1 MPIIEAHNER
11 VTHALRASGRTE
23 ALEVGPGDD
32 CAVLTPSTE
41 RTVVTTDTLVQNQ
54 DFMDPWPGG
63 FGGTRSGGYEVGR
76 KSATQNLA
84 DVAAMGA
91 RPVSL
96 FASLSLPG
104 ETLYGWVEDFAR
116 GLVDGVRA
124 CGAEDCTI
132 AGGDMG
138 ASGEISVTV
147 TALGRTDRPVLRSGA
162 QAGDTL
168 ALAGRTGWADAGLR
182 LLLNPLSRPAMVL
195 LKGIAN
201 GGLSHEPLPEIP
213 LSEGLLDLI
222 GTLNSAEAA
231 EMLEA
236 CERAIDAQMR
246 PVSPVPLG
254 EAARDAGANAMLDVS
269 DGLVKDSGRIA
280 RASGVQIH
288 LDEAAVD
295 ALAAPLLPVARL
307 LLTIVEHN
315 EGAESPASLARA
327 FVLGGGEDHGLL
339 ATFPAEVPEGFTTLG
354 SCRVDRAGRAHSA
367 DPLAGGHYGAGHR
380 GSLAAGA
387 VLMNG
392 VPLSELGWE
401 HYGA

>member
-11 VTHALRASGRTE
+11 VTDALRASGRTE

-54 DFMDPWPGG
+54 DFMDPWLGG
-63 FGGTRSGGYEVGR
+63 FDGTRSGGYEVGR

-96 FASLSLPG
+96 F
-104 ETLYGWVEDFAR
+104 
-116 GLVDGVRA
+116 
-124 CGAEDCTI
+124 
-132 AGGDMG
+132 GGDMG

-201 GGLSHEPLPEIP
+201 GGLSHDPLPEIP

-367 DPLAGGHYGAGHR
+367 GRSRP
-380 GSLAAGA
+380 
-387 VLMNG
+387 
-392 VPLSELGWE
+392 VPCS
-401 HYGA
+401 

>member
-11 VTHALRASGRTE
+11 VTDALRASGRTE

-54 DFMDPWPGG
+54 DFMDPWLGG
-63 FGGTRSGGYEVGR
+63 FDGTRSGGYEVGR

-104 ETLYGWVEDFAR
+104 ETPYGWVEDFAR

-162 QAGDTL
+162 QVGDTL

-201 GGLSHEPLPEIP
+201 GGLSHDPLPEIP

-246 PVSPVPLG
+246 PVSPVPL
-254 EAARDAGANAMLDVS
+254 
-269 DGLVKDSGRIA
+269 
-280 RASGVQIH
+280 
-288 LDEAAVD
+288 
-295 ALAAPLLPVARL
+295 
-307 LLTIVEHN
+307 
-315 EGAESPASLARA
+315 
-327 FVLGGGEDHGLL
+327 
-339 ATFPAEVPEGFTTLG
+339 
-354 SCRVDRAGRAHSA
+354 C
-367 DPLAGGHYGAGHR
+367 
-380 GSLAAGA
+380 
-387 VLMNG
+387 
-392 VPLSELGWE
+392 
-401 HYGA
+401 

>member
-11 VTHALRASGRTE
+11 VTDALRASGRTE

-54 DFMDPWPGG
+54 DFMDPWLGG
-63 FGGTRSGGYEVGR
+63 FDGTRSGGYEVGR

-91 RPVSL
+91 RPLSL

-104 ETLYGWVEDFAR
+104 ETPYGWVEDFAR

-201 GGLSHEPLPEIP
+201 GGLSHDGPHRNPE
-213 LSEGLLDLI
+213 
-222 GTLNSAEAA
+222 
-231 EMLEA
+231 
-236 CERAIDAQMR
+236 
-246 PVSPVPLG
+246 
-254 EAARDAGANAMLDVS
+254 
-269 DGLVKDSGRIA
+269 
-280 RASGVQIH
+280 
-288 LDEAAVD
+288 
-295 ALAAPLLPVARL
+295 
-307 LLTIVEHN
+307 
-315 EGAESPASLARA
+315 
-327 FVLGGGEDHGLL
+327 
-339 ATFPAEVPEGFTTLG
+339 
-354 SCRVDRAGRAHSA
+354 
-367 DPLAGGHYGAGHR
+367 
-380 GSLAAGA
+380 
-387 VLMNG
+387 
-392 VPLSELGWE
+392 
-401 HYGA
+401 